1 MKKIK
6 ILAVIILAIIVANIY
21 SIKINAKA
29 SDLDFDITKN
39 IPNAAALAEYYPPL
53 RPCYTLADYGGIVGV
68 WKCIPCIYLSFARPW
83 GDFSYCM
90 QGE

>member
-1 MKKIK
+1 MKKLK
-6 ILAVIILAIIVANIY
+6 ILTVIILAIIFANMY
-21 SIKINAKA
+21 SLKINAKA
-29 SDLDFDITKN
+29 SNLDVAITN
-39 IPNAAALAEYYPPL
+39 NLPIAAALVDDYPPL

-68 WKCIPCIYLSFARPW
+68 WKCIPCIHLSFARPW

>member
-39 IPNAAALAEYYPPL
+39 IPIALADYPPL

-68 WKCIPCIYLSFARPW
+68 WKCIPCIHLSFARPW